1 MDVLSGIIDA
11 AKARVMFEEVREYR
25 GEFREFCPGGA
36 RNIHYVASGSCD
48 LSLEGDDGP
57 PRRLTAGDVV
67 VLAGKGNHHLLNA
80 PQAANTDRARIASGR
95 LWSHDTGS
103 DAIYSLLPPILV
115 FNLLSRES
123 MIDLEEAV
131 RIGGAYHEDSGARAL
146 ASRLIE
152 TLVILAAHRRVQE
165 APAKVHG
172 WVGALLS
179 DPRIGKALQLIH
191 AEPASEWTV
200 ERLARQVGMSRTAF
214 SQAFGERVGEAPM
227 AYVLRWRMQVA
238 IDLLRGG
245 RATMTEVAD
254 AAGYATQSA
263 FTKAFRREFG
273 VPPAAYAKAIAE
285 ANRDAQKLRAA
296 RLSAIPSGASKG
308 EVQRELEKSALEFER
323 LAPAAIC
330 SILIYD
336 EAHQKLRIG
345 AAPSLPD
352 AYNRTIDG
360 LVIGPQVGSCGTAV
374 YRRQPVITRDIM
386 TSELWADFRYL
397 AARYNLKSCWSSPIF
412 GDRDEIL
419 GTFAVYYTQ
428 FHEPSGAELGLM
440 DHMNSRVKAILSS
453 HLARE
458 RALATV

>member
-1 MDVLSGIIDA
+1 MRSQPRGRRRTA
-11 AKARVMFEEVREYR
+11 AASDGWRRRRAGRQGQPPFVERAAGGETPIGR
-25 GEFREFCPGGA
+25 GSPAEGFGA
-36 RNIHYVASGSCD
+36 TTR
-48 LSLEGDDGP
+48 
-57 PRRLTAGDVV
+57 
-67 VLAGKGNHHLLNA
+67 
-80 PQAANTDRARIASGR
+80 
-95 LWSHDTGS
+95 GS

-245 RATMTEVAD
+245 RATMTEVAPTRP
-254 AAGYATQSA
+254 ATPPNRLSP
-263 FTKAFRREFG
+263 RRFGAEVG

-330 SILIYD
+330 SISFTTRRIRSF
-336 EAHQKLRIG
+336 ASAPRRRCRGPPTTGRSTVSSSVLRS
-345 AAPSLPD
+345 A
-352 AYNRTIDG
+352 R
-360 LVIGPQVGSCGTAV
+360 
-374 YRRQPVITRDIM
+374 
-386 TSELWADFRYL
+386 
-397 AARYNLKSCWSSPIF
+397 AARRSSAPT
-412 GDRDEIL
+412 GDHPGHHDVRTL
-419 GTFAVYYTQ
+419 G
-428 FHEPSGAELGLM
+428 GA
-440 DHMNSRVKAILSS
+440 SAISP
-453 HLARE
+453 
-458 RALATV
+458 RATI